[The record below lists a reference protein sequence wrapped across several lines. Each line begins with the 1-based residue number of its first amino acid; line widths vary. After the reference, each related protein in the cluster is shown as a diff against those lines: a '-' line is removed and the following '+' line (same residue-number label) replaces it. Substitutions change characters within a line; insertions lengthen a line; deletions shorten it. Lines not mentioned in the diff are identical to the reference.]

1 MNNHYSDS
9 NSSFEPGECSILL
22 ITDQEGTHRSF
33 HDALVEGGFPVATC
47 APSSIAMML
56 EQCVPSIALVCSDES
71 VHEHLQVMLDSCP
84 EVPVLTMTQITDC
97 TDVLDLVEAG
107 AWDYVSDS
115 CSPTELIDRIRSLSL
130 IGSDA
135 KLAMSEMQGLK
146 GLCRRLCSSNRELSK
161 RFVELREDLAVFR
174 SDHDSQVDVA
184 STVSA
189 FQALLSQE
197 LGIEGVLQTALEF
210 ILGKTG
216 PTNAAIFLADSP
228 TSYSLGAYVNCD
240 CPREQADPV
249 LKKFAKDVCH
259 HVAAPDDLVRFQDVD
274 AFIEA
279 MGVDAEILQ
288 SSEIVGMP
296 CCFDDECLAVVFLFR
311 SKEESFSEEL
321 APILDSLRGALA
333 EQLATIVNIHHR
345 IADHW
350 PDESTDESSDWGFGT
365 GGNKAA

>member
-1 MNNHYSDS
+1 
-9 NSSFEPGECSILL
+9 
-22 ITDQEGTHRSF
+22 
-33 HDALVEGGFPVATC
+33 
-47 APSSIAMML
+47 MML

-184 STVSA
+184 
-189 FQALLSQE
+189 
-197 LGIEGVLQTALEF
+197 
-210 ILGKTG
+210 
-216 PTNAAIFLADSP
+216 
-228 TSYSLGAYVNCD
+228 
-240 CPREQADPV
+240 
-249 LKKFAKDVCH
+249 
-259 HVAAPDDLVRFQDVD
+259 
-274 AFIEA
+274 
-279 MGVDAEILQ
+279 
-288 SSEIVGMP
+288 
-296 CCFDDECLAVVFLFR
+296 
-311 SKEESFSEEL
+311 
-321 APILDSLRGALA
+321 
-333 EQLATIVNIHHR
+333 
-345 IADHW
+345 
-350 PDESTDESSDWGFGT
+350 
-365 GGNKAA
+365 

>member
-1 MNNHYSDS
+1 MNHNYSDS
-9 NSSFEPGECSILL
+9 NSSFEPGGCSILL
-22 ITDQEGTHRSF
+22 ITDHENKHRPFQE
-33 HDALVEGGFPVATC
+33 ALVEGGYPVSTC
-47 APSSIAMML
+47 APSAIALML
-56 EQCVPSIALVCSDES
+56 EQSTPSIALMCSREG
-71 VHEHLQVMLDSCP
+71 VHEHLQLMIDSCP
-84 EVPVLTMTQITDC
+84 KMPILTVTDV
-97 TDVLDLVEAG
+97 TETSDVLDLIESG
-107 AWDYVSDS
+107 AWDFIPCS
-115 CSPTELIDRIRSLSL
+115 CSSDELIERIRSLSL
-130 IGSDA
+130 IRSDA
-135 KLAMSEMQGLK
+135 ELASSEMEGVK
-146 GLCRRLCSSNRELSK
+146 GLCRRLCDSNRELSR
-161 RFVELREDLAVFR
+161 RFHKLRDELEVFR

-197 LGIEGVLQTALEF
+197 LGIEGVLQTSLEF

-228 TSYSLGAYVNCD
+228 SSYSLGAYVNCD

-249 LKKFAKDVCH
+249 LKKFATDVCH
-259 HVAAPDDLVRFQDVD
+259 HVAGPDDLVRFQDVE
-274 AFIEA
+274 AFVDA
-279 MGVDAEILQ
+279 MGVEAEILE
-288 SSEIVGMP
+288 SCEIVGMP

-311 SKEESFSEEL
+311 SQDDAFSEEL

-350 PDESTDESSDWGFGT
+350 PDESTDEPSDWGFGS